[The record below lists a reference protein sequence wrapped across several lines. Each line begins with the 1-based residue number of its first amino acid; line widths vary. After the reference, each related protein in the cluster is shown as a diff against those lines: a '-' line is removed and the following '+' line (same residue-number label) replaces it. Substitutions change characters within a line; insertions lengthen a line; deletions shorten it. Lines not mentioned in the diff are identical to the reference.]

1 MQSLL
6 GKCHTFIIII
16 IIILECVVRLFLKV
30 CLRKAVKEVAVHIFR
45 DVRMIIEGQGLKVR
59 KGQYV
64 HAHSKHYISVSGLNK
79 TMCRLI

>member
-30 CLRKAVKEVAVHIFR
+30 CLRKAVKEVAVHIF
-45 DVRMIIEGQGLKVR
+45 
-59 KGQYV
+59 
-64 HAHSKHYISVSGLNK
+64 
-79 TMCRLI
+79 